1 MRGEKPH
8 HQRRGVPAA
17 GDQPAKEA
25 VRCRRGVGVHGLWVV
40 APRELDNIALA
51 DRDRAAL
58 EYRAWRVVLE
68 IARVCFCG
76 HAARGSG
83 KSITCTSSLVRSST
97 AQLSWRPLRWSR
109 ASPAEPGLITN
120 TLPIRRRSGE
130 RRGGEEGRS

>member
-25 VRCRRGVGVHGLWVV
+25 VRCRRGVGVHGLRVV

-68 IARVCFCG
+68 KAFG
-76 HAARGSG
+76 HGARGSG

-97 AQLSWRPLRWSR
+97 AQLSWRPLRWS
-109 ASPAEPGLITN
+109 
-120 TLPIRRRSGE
+120 
-130 RRGGEEGRS
+130 